1 MLRTG
6 RRWPRRREEE
16 LGRSMKEMNGREVVE
31 SSLFLFDL
39 SGRIFDWAQAI
50 RHNEDATMRLLHDQQ
65 CEAADECRRMA
76 TKLRKLME

>member
-1 MLRTG
+1 
-6 RRWPRRREEE
+6 
-16 LGRSMKEMNGREVVE
+16 MKEMNGREVVE

-39 SGRIFDWAQAI
+39 SGRIFEWAQAI
-50 RHNEDATMRLLHDQQ
+50 RHNEDAAMRLLHDQQ

>member
-1 MLRTG
+1 
-6 RRWPRRREEE
+6 
-16 LGRSMKEMNGREVVE
+16 MKEKNGREVIE

-39 SGRIFDWAQAI
+39 SGRIFEWAQAI
-50 RHNEDATMRLLHDQQ
+50 KQHEDAAMRLLHGQQ

>member
-1 MLRTG
+1 MDAANRPKMAAS
-6 RRWPRRREEE
+6 PRRRA
-16 LGRSMKEMNGREVVE
+16 LSMKEKTRQEVVE

>member
-1 MLRTG
+1 
-6 RRWPRRREEE
+6 
-16 LGRSMKEMNGREVVE
+16 MKEKNGREVVE

-39 SGRIFDWAQAI
+39 SGRISEWAQAI
-50 RHNEDATMRLLHDQQ
+50 RHNEDATMRLLHGQQ

>member
-1 MLRTG
+1 
-6 RRWPRRREEE
+6 
-16 LGRSMKEMNGREVVE
+16 MKEMNRQELVE

-39 SGRIFDWAQAI
+39 SGRISEWAQAI
-50 RHNEDATMRLLHDQQ
+50 RDHEDATMRLLHDQQ